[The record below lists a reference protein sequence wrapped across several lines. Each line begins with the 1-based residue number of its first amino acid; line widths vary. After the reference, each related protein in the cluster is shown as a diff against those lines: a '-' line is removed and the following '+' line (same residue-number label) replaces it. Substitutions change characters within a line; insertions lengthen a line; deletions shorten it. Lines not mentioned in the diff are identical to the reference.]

1 LPVLPPDLRP
11 MVALDGGRY
20 ATSDL
25 NDLYRRVINRNN
37 RLKKL
42 LELNAPDVIVVNE
55 KRMLQEAVD
64 ALIDNSVRF
73 GTQQMSSQRR
83 PLRSLSDMLKG
94 KQGRFRQ
101 NLLGKRVDYSGR
113 SVIVIGPDLK
123 LGECGLPKKMALE
136 LFKPFVINKIIE
148 RGLAHNIRNSNRL
161 IEQAPPEVWAILEE
175 VIADRKVLLNR
186 APTLHRLGV
195 QAFKPV
201 LIEDLAIRIPPMVC
215 TAFNADFDGDQMA
228 VHVPLSAEAQKEAS
242 EIMFS
247 SRNLLKPATGDPI
260 VYPTQDIILGIY
272 YLTKLNQK
280 SRGAGMSFSS
290 AEEVNIAYE
299 SGVIDVNA
307 PIKVKIGD
315 ETIETS
321 CGRILFNSVLP
332 EDYEFIN
339 KGFRK
344 KDVSAVVGDIISR
357 YGNEQ
362 SAMHLDEMKKL
373 GFEYATRSGITW
385 SMSDLVTPAD
395 KPALLSKSEKEVA
408 MIRSQYEDGLLTEAE
423 RRARVLSVWEKAK
436 ESIGKLVPQSL
447 DEHNPIY
454 SIIDSGSRGSWA
466 QPVQMI
472 GMKGLVAN
480 PKNETIELPVKAS
493 LKEGLSPLEY
503 FISTHGARKGT
514 TDTALKTASAGYLT
528 RRLIDVSQDLVIREE
543 DCRTKEGI
551 EINRSDG
558 AEFGL
563 KFNDQLFSR
572 TPVEDVKIEGKK
584 VIEAGEAITKEIA
597 EQLQQSSIEQIKVR
611 SPITCKTLYG
621 ICSRCYGFDL
631 GNNQLV
637 RTGAAVGIVAA
648 QSIGEPGTQLTMRT
662 FHTGGVAG
670 ADITHGLPRVEE
682 LFECRPPKG
691 RAFLSEED
699 GTVTAIEEKGLL
711 KAIRIK
717 VEGKGKKEKVLEYL
731 IPRMSVV
738 FVKVGDSV
746 KKGDQ
751 LSEGA
756 LDLKEVFKLKG
767 SHAVEKYVINEVLRI
782 YVSEGASINNKH
794 IEIIVRQ
801 MFSRVKIKESGD
813 TDFVRGEVIEK
824 SRFLEINRMM
834 KKSGKQPAKA
844 QQLLLGV
851 TKVALSTHSFLS
863 AASFQET
870 ARVLINAA
878 SEGRIDPLRGLKENV
893 IIGRLIPVGTGGS
906 DSANQESSEISEEE
920 VGSD

>member
-1 LPVLPPDLRP
+1 
-11 MVALDGGRY
+11 M
-20 ATSDL
+20 
-25 NDLYRRVINRNN
+25 
-37 RLKKL
+37 
-42 LELNAPDVIVVNE
+42 
-55 KRMLQEAVD
+55 
-64 ALIDNSVRF
+64 
-73 GTQQMSSQRR
+73 
-83 PLRSLSDMLKG
+83 
-94 KQGRFRQ
+94 
-101 NLLGKRVDYSGR
+101 
-113 SVIVIGPDLK
+113 
-123 LGECGLPKKMALE
+123 
-136 LFKPFVINKIIE
+136 
-148 RGLAHNIRNSNRL
+148 
-161 IEQAPPEVWAILEE
+161 
-175 VIADRKVLLNR
+175 
-186 APTLHRLGV
+186 
-195 QAFKPV
+195 
-201 LIEDLAIRIPPMVC
+201 
-215 TAFNADFDGDQMA
+215 
-228 VHVPLSAEAQKEAS
+228 
-242 EIMFS
+242 
-247 SRNLLKPATGDPI
+247 
-260 VYPTQDIILGIY
+260 
-272 YLTKLNQK
+272 
-280 SRGAGMSFSS
+280 
-290 AEEVNIAYE
+290 
-299 SGVIDVNA
+299 
-307 PIKVKIGD
+307 
-315 ETIETS
+315 
-321 CGRILFNSVLP
+321 
-332 EDYEFIN
+332 
-339 KGFRK
+339 
-344 KDVSAVVGDIISR
+344 
-357 YGNEQ
+357 
-362 SAMHLDEMKKL
+362 
-373 GFEYATRSGITW
+373 
-385 SMSDLVTPAD
+385 
-395 KPALLSKSEKEVA
+395 
-408 MIRSQYEDGLLTEAE
+408 
-423 RRARVLSVWEKAK
+423 WEKTK
-436 ESIGKLVPQSL
+436 ETIGKLVPKSL

-454 SIIDSGSRGSWA
+454 AIIDSGSRGSWA

-528 RRLIDVSQDLVIREE
+528 RRLVDVSQDLVVQEA

-551 EINRSDG
+551 EINRVDG
-558 AEFGL
+558 VEFGL
-563 KFNDQLFSR
+563 KFSDQLFSR

-584 VIEAGEAITKEIA
+584 VMEAGEVITKEIA
-597 EQLQQSSIEQIKVR
+597 EQIQQSALGQITVR

-621 ICSRCYGFDL
+621 VCSRCYGFDL

-637 RTGAAVGIVAA
+637 KAGAAVGIVAA

-691 RAFLSEED
+691 QAFLAEED

-738 FVKVGDSV
+738 FVKVGDAV

-767 SHAVEKYVINEVLRI
+767 SQAVEKYIINEVLRI

-801 MFSRVKIKESGD
+801 MFSRVKIKESGS
-813 TDFVRGEVIEK
+813 TDLVRGEIIEK
-824 SRFLEINRMM
+824 SRFLEINRVI
-834 KKSGKQPAKA
+834 KKAGKQPAKA

-893 IIGRLIPVGTGGS
+893 IIGRLIPVGTGS
-906 DSANQESSEISEEE
+906 LDSAAKEASDAPDEE